1 MDYCRNISNC
11 KCSVSKYQL
20 KVTKLKQKKMKRVL
34 LVLATV
40 LLFASCDLNLD
51 LKKRGF
57 VKVSDSVDATYFKE
71 CEDGGTEPRYGGRYI
86 IYTDGAT
93 FIAVNDDDNDDK
105 YIIEMGPYTRWSKK
119 YCGSSS
125 EEERMVYQGK
135 FLRGGEEYYVRW

>member
-1 MDYCRNISNC
+1 MDYCRHISNC

-57 VKVSDSVDATYFKE
+57 IEVSDSGEADYFIE
-71 CEDGGTEPRYGGRYI
+71 CENGYTEREGGLKCI

-93 FIAVNDDDNDDK
+93 FIAVNDNDNDDK
-105 YIIEMGPYTRWSKK
+105 YIIEMGPYTRWSKSW
-119 YCGSSS
+119 CGSDE
-125 EEERMVYQGK
+125 EEERREYQGR
-135 FLRGGEEYYVRW
+135 FLRNGREYYVRW

>member
-57 VKVSDSVDATYFKE
+57 VKVSDSGMAYYFKE
-71 CEDGGTEPRYGGRYI
+71 CEDGGYIDIYRDDYI

-93 FIAVNDDDNDDK
+93 FIAVNDDDNDER
-105 YIIEMGPYTRWSKK
+105 YIIEMGPYTRWSKIS
-119 YCGSSS
+119 CGSSS
-125 EEERMVYQGK
+125 EEERIEYQGK
-135 FLRGGEEYYVRW
+135 FLSGGEKHYVKW

>member
-1 MDYCRNISNC
+1 MDYCRNFSNS

-57 VKVSDSVDATYFKE
+57 VKVSDSGWAEYFEE
-71 CEDGGTEPRYGGRYI
+71 CENGDTERKGGNRYI

-93 FIAVNDDDNDDK
+93 FIAVNDDDNDDR
-105 YIIEMGPYTRWSKK
+105 YIIEMGPYTRWSTWW
-119 YCGSSS
+119 CGRE
-125 EEERMVYQGK
+125 EEERIEYQGR
-135 FLRGGEEYYVRW
+135 FLRNGCEYYVRW

>member
-57 VKVSDSVDATYFKE
+57 VKVSDSGRAHYFKE
-71 CEDGGTEPRYGGRYI
+71 CEYGGYEHISGGGYI

-93 FIAVNDDDNDDK
+93 FIAVDKDDNDDR
-105 YIIEMGPYTRWSKK
+105 YIIEMGPYTEWSKS
-119 YCGSSS
+119 YCGRSS
-125 EEERMVYQGK
+125 EEERREYQGR
-135 FLRGGEEYYVRW
+135 FLRDGQEYYVRW

>member
-1 MDYCRNISNC
+1 
-11 KCSVSKYQL
+11 L

-57 VKVSDSVDATYFKE
+57 VKVSDCGMAEYFEE
-71 CEDGGTEPRYGGRYI
+71 CASGGTKSRLYIGHFI
-86 IYTDGAT
+86 IYTDGET
-93 FIAVNDDDNDDK
+93 FIAVNSDDNDDR

-119 YCGSSS
+119 YCGSD
-125 EEERMVYQGK
+125 EEEKRTEFQGR
-135 FLRGGEEYYVRW
+135 FLINGCEYYVRW

>member
-1 MDYCRNISNC
+1 
-11 KCSVSKYQL
+11 
-20 KVTKLKQKKMKRVL
+20 MKRVL

-71 CEDGGTEPRYGGRYI
+71 CEDGGTAPRYGGRYI

-119 YCGSSS
+119 YCGSSF

>member
-1 MDYCRNISNC
+1 MDYCRNISNS
-11 KCSVSKYQL
+11 KCSVSKCQL

-57 VKVSDSVDATYFKE
+57 VKVSDSGVAEYFKE
-71 CEDGGTEPRYGGRYI
+71 CEDGDTASRYGGDFI

-93 FIAVNDDDNDDK
+93 FIAVNDENNDDR
-105 YIIEMGPYTRWSKK
+105 YIIEMGPYTRWSKFT
-119 YCGSSS
+119 CGSDE
-125 EEERMVYQGK
+125 EEERREYQGR
-135 FLRGGEEYYVRW
+135 FLRDGNEYYVYW

>member
-1 MDYCRNISNC
+1 
-11 KCSVSKYQL
+11 
-20 KVTKLKQKKMKRVL
+20 MKRVL

-57 VKVSDSVDATYFKE
+57 VKVSDSGYAYYFEE
-71 CEDGGTEPRYGGRYI
+71 CENGDTEREGGNGYI

-93 FIAVNDDDNDDK
+93 FIAVNDNDNDDR
-105 YIIEMGPYTRWSKK
+105 YIIEMGPYTRWSKG

-125 EEERMVYQGK
+125 EEERGEYQGR
-135 FLRGGEEYYVRW
+135 FLRNGREYYVQW